1 MRVQIEKECENGF
14 PSTINFI
21 RHRKIHTIDA
31 KCKLFTA
38 NSYTPISFH
47 TAPEIPF
54 IKNNIAATV
63 SIAVSKNA
71 IPKGISIFFRK
82 SFLTCLLVST

>member
-38 NSYTPISFH
+38 NSYTAHF
-47 TAPEIPF
+47 IPYSPRNTF
-54 IKNNIAATV
+54 YKNNIAATV
-63 SIAVSKNA
+63 SIPVSKMRY
-71 IPKGISIFFRK
+71 PKEFLFFFRK

>member
-47 TAPEIPF
+47 TAPEIPS

-63 SIAVSKNA
+63 LIAVSKNA
-71 IPKGISIFFRK
+71 IPKGIFVFFRK